1 MKKSILLFALCLA
14 IFTTLNAQF
23 TKIGGGLTFSSG
35 FPFHHQPWDA
45 NKSGLL
51 AVNLKGIYEIS
62 VPLHVSPTI
71 TIFYP
76 HITKETTMKTTVS
89 SIMFD
94 INGHYVFNSL
104 DQFEFYGL
112 AGLDVLYA
120 TKKEAYE
127 GSSTFKESD
136 NALGLNLGVG
146 TYMKITEQFDLYGEA
161 KYIFSSY
168 DQFMINAGIL
178 LNLDWL
184 KKNETP
190 GI

>member
-1 MKKSILLFALCLA
+1 MKKSILVIALILVTITA
-14 IFTTLNAQF
+14 SNAQF
-23 TKIGGGLTFSSG
+23 TKVGGGLTFSSG
-35 FPFHHQPWDA
+35 FPFHHQPWDG
-45 NKSGLL
+45 NKSGVL
-51 AVNLKGIYEIS
+51 AVSLKGIYEIS
-62 VPLHVSPTI
+62 VPLHVSPSL
-71 TIFYP
+71 TIFFP
-76 HITKETTMKTTVS
+76 HITKEPMMKTTVS
-89 SIMFD
+89 SVMFD

-112 AGLDVLYA
+112 AGLNILYA

-136 NALGLNLGVG
+136 NALGLNLGIG
-146 TYMKITEQFDLYGEA
+146 TYMKITEQFDIYGEA
-161 KYIFSSY
+161 KYVFSSY
-168 DQFMINAGIL
+168 DQFMFNAGIL